1 VGCQPSP
8 ARPRRRTRPAR
19 DGAPGLGNTGTQ
31 APFTTHACHSRGE
44 APLHWAAP
52 GCPESQ
58 ARTAAVAGRTPAMLE
73 QGGGAAARQVRLL
86 LLAALAGEHI
96 LYLGPPG
103 TAKSELGR
111 RLAQLYDG
119 PFFER
124 LLTRFSVPE
133 ELFGPLSMREL
144 ENDRYVRQVTPRALP
159 GPCGSASRQRGSLPE
174 LSRRREPP
182 ALRGPATACQARPE
196 VVWRAIVAHAERD
209 DPARAERRDV
219 PGSRTRARAPCK
231 LPDMHLRRARRRA
244 TCRRPASRSSTRS
257 SRRTAPS

>member
-1 VGCQPSP
+1 MGCQPSP

-196 VVWRAIVAHAERD
+196 VFWRAIVAHASETTQRERSGEMCRAHAH
-209 DPARAERRDV
+209 ARAHCASSLTCTCGAPDGGLPAGGQRRV
-219 PGSRTRARAPCK
+219 
-231 LPDMHLRRARRRA
+231 H
-244 TCRRPASRSSTRS
+244 
-257 SRRTAPS
+257 